1 MFEPQS
7 ELSSDLEWMLESG
20 QVGSDVLAETLVQE
34 YAGQFYRSARL
45 LLWNE
50 AFARQ
55 ALERALGAALASL
68 YGYRREVGVKVWLY
82 RFLIIECRKSRRE
95 SAHDLPVEWA
105 VVERQKRILRELA
118 VLVYAAGLEI
128 RDAAKVAGI
137 PELKAERLLKKL
149 RLNLLLESKHIHL
162 AQLGELGAGENK
174 PLKEADIDRRLKEV
188 AHTLTAGWPYETFSS
203 QEIVDAVEA
212 EATHQGGRKRGFMRF
227 QELLWVGVVIVLAG
241 AIIWGSGWLMAGEPL
256 DPEALV
262 AVQTV
267 IVEITPTPRSL
278 AAGGGNP
285 RVTPTPR
292 RTAEASLPL
301 SLASDTDTIRKRIE
315 RAINFR
321 RSLWLDASLRFY
333 YPFSRESVPAE
344 YRAQIWLDR
353 WREHFLVLS
362 GRQGEPIQEI
372 YLYTEEGTYQ
382 AQRSERGEYDF
393 QELAEGDELQTV
405 YLAVQSLY
413 LPRLR
418 YTEGDHYI
426 PQELTRLLDRS
437 VLVVDQINL
446 AGQRLATLW
455 LDVNNG
461 LTLRHRQYDPHSQ
474 SLLLDVDVTG
484 LLINHRLPEQVFM
497 PHFGWRGA
505 YPIDDLLRFESEID
519 ETEPAASLGVN
530 LLPPPGYDPNP
541 QALHFEFETIYL
553 DGPPNSSN
561 DFLSY
566 RANIFAEDYSLGAI
580 DFANPWQVICTRSS
594 DGSTLAFAETG
605 GDSKSLYWFNLNDLV
620 LQSHNANGSVTQL
633 AFSPDDQHLAY
644 FTSRQ
649 GQGDL
654 HILNL
659 EHDTHRTMFRL
670 ADVRSLVWSPDGRS
684 LGFIGRIN
692 TSEFDDRVMVID
704 VESGFMFYE
713 NSVDFNPERSG
724 EWPPLKWGVDFPV
737 EMGDLSTC
745 AVPPGKD

>member
-95 SAHDLPVEWA
+95 SADDLPEVWT
-105 VVERQKRILRELA
+105 VVERQKRTLRELA

-128 RDAAKVAGI
+128 SEAAKATGI
-137 PELKAERLLKKL
+137 SELKARRLLKKL
-149 RLNLLLESKHIHL
+149 RLNLLLESKYANL
-162 AQLGELGAGENK
+162 DQLGEVGADENK
-174 PLKEADIDRRLKEV
+174 PLKEADIETRLKEI
-188 AHTLTAGWPYETFSS
+188 ANALTAGWSYEPFST

-212 EATHQGGRKRGFMRF
+212 EATHQGGRKRGFVRF
-227 QELLWVGVVIVLAG
+227 QELLWVGVVIALAG
-241 AIIWGSGWLMAGEPL
+241 AIIWGSGWLMAG
-256 DPEALV
+256 DAADTEAQV
-262 AVQTV
+262 TVQTV
-267 IVEITPTPRSL
+267 IVEITPTPQPL
-278 AAGGGNP
+278 AAGGGISQVQP
-285 RVTPTPR
+285 APK
-292 RTAEASLPL
+292 RTVEATIPL
-301 SLASDTDTIRKRIE
+301 SLASDSETIRNRIE
-315 RAINFR
+315 RALNFR

-333 YPFSRESVPAE
+333 YPHSRESVPGE
-344 YRAQIWLDR
+344 YRVQVWFDR
-353 WREHFLVLS
+353 WRERFLVL
-362 GRQGEPIQEI
+362 GGGLGEPIQEI
-372 YLYTEEGTYQ
+372 DLFFEEQAFQ
-382 AQRSERGEYDF
+382 AQRSIGGKYDF
-393 QELAEGDELQTV
+393 QELVGDEAMQAA
-405 YLAVQSLY
+405 YLAYQALL
-413 LPRLR
+413 LPADR
-418 YTEGDHYI
+418 YSDGDHFI

-437 VLVVDQINL
+437 VLVVDQVNL

-461 LTLRHRQYDPHSQ
+461 LALRHRQYDPDSQ

-505 YPIDDLLRFESEID
+505 YPMNDLLQFESEIG
-519 ETEPAASLGVN
+519 ETEPVASLGVN

-541 QALHFEFETIYL
+541 QALHFEFEAIYL
-553 DGPPNSSN
+553 DGQPNSSN

-566 RANIFAEDYSLGAI
+566 RANIFAEDYSLGAV

-594 DGSTLAFAETG
+594 DGSKLAFAETG

-620 LQSHNANGSVTQL
+620 LQSHNTNGSVTQL
-633 AFSPDDQHLAY
+633 AFSPDGQRLAY

-659 EHDTHRTMFRL
+659 EHDTQRTMFRL

-692 TSEFDDRVMVID
+692 TSVFDDRVMVID

-745 AVPPGKD
+745 ALPPGED